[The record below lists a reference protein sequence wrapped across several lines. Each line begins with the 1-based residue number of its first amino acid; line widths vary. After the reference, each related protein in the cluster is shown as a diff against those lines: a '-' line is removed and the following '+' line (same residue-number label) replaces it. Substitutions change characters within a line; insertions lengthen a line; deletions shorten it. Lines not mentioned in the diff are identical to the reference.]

1 MEEDELGKAEEGI
14 GTAAGF
20 DFIDTKAPCS
30 FCVPHFSDAF
40 RGAQE
45 EEEEEAA
52 AAEGVP
58 SGFVLPVQGMFEKC
72 WIRSCRAPV

>member
-1 MEEDELGKAEEGI
+1 MSWGKLRKEL
-14 GTAAGF
+14 
-20 DFIDTKAPCS
+20 APQQVLIS
-30 FCVPHFSDAF
+30 LTQRHLALFRVPHFSDAF

-45 EEEEEAA
+45 EEEA
-52 AAEGVP
+52 AAEGVL

>member
-1 MEEDELGKAEEGI
+1 MSWGKLRKEL
-14 GTAAGF
+14 
-20 DFIDTKAPCS
+20 APQQVLIS
-30 FCVPHFSDAF
+30 LTQRHLALFRVPHFSDAF